1 MSCRNIGS
9 NKCGVFPERL
19 RYGIRKEYSK
29 VILWGER
36 SKMSGI
42 KVMISVNHVNR
53 HLWKL
58 SSVRCLNF
66 VAPTQEPLSRP
77 LSVQGLRFPSSTIT
91 LQPIP
96 NKHDL
101 FCLCFTPGRQL
112 HTHFRTLLAG
122 ETSFSFIAFMHLCPL
137 DLCSYA
143 EKIAKIHDFREYKD
157 SICRSSA
164 WNVNIIG
171 K

>member
-1 MSCRNIGS
+1 
-9 NKCGVFPERL
+9 
-19 RYGIRKEYSK
+19 
-29 VILWGER
+29 
-36 SKMSGI
+36 
-42 KVMISVNHVNR
+42 MIPANHVNI

-66 VAPTQEPLSRP
+66 VAPTQEPLSRL

-91 LQPIP
+91 FQPIP

-101 FCLCFTPGRQL
+101 FCLCFTAGRQP
-112 HTHFRTLLAG
+112 HTHIKTLLAG
-122 ETSFSFIAFMHLCPL
+122 EISSSFIAFMHLRPL

-143 EKIAKIHDFREYKD
+143 EKFANIHDFSEYKD
-157 SICRSSA
+157 SVSRYSA

-171 K
+171 KR